1 MIRMARILSIFSFLA
16 ITAGTFVLGISAQAE
31 LPKTE
36 LPVLITSCGQG
47 SGTNMI
53 KVIFIRLK
61 LQSETPSFEMNPL
74 ATADD
79 LKKAK
84 ENGTPFKS
92 VIIAME
98 ASLKG
103 MGAAGIDI
111 EDEIERI
118 SQLIQE
124 ARTQGISIIGS
135 HILGMKNR
143 AQGAAPGDNSDELS
157 IDAIAPI
164 SDLLL
169 INKGGN
175 EDSRFTIIAQEK
187 NIPMIQVEKNLE
199 LMEKLKELFSPR
211 DRYP

>member
-1 MIRMARILSIFSFLA
+1 MIRMARILFIIFYLA
-16 ITAGTFVLGISAQAE
+16 ITAGTVVLGASSQAE

-36 LPVLITSCGQG
+36 IPVLITSCGQG
-47 SGTNMI
+47 SGANMI
-53 KVIFIRLK
+53 KVLFMRLK
-61 LQSETPSFEMNPL
+61 LQAVPPAYEMNSF
-74 ATADD
+74 ATAED

-84 ENGTPFKS
+84 ENRTPFKS

-111 EDEIERI
+111 EDEIERT
-118 SQLIQE
+118 SQLIKE
-124 ARTQGISIIGS
+124 ARTQGITIIGA

-175 EDSRFTIIAQEK
+175 EDSRFTIISQEK

-199 LMEKLKELFSPR
+199 LLEKLKELFGPN
-211 DRYP
+211 